1 MSCHLSD
8 ESQRIDAASRLISI
22 IDTLTLTG
30 GSSNEGG
37 SHETA
42 IFSAIQDFLLVL
54 SPHRPL
60 YAGFHDGQVHN
71 PLGGGAYAF
80 KEGLISPTILSLM
93 NDEVFLEH
101 GLTRPIIIH
110 AGFQPNN
117 SPHAGTL
124 IVFSYAFLLAKAIH
138 DEISAHGSAIS
149 VAVEI
154 AIVDTAPISHE
165 TREIGGIQYQRAY
178 RDDPAVLAAYMID
191 YEEVLDQMSKWSGI
205 SFRPTYQSD
214 LFSHPELPK
223 LLAYVVNHRARL
235 ASQLSPKYNTIALRA
250 ACPVP
255 GCSLTEKHGILN
267 QYTHNSITFYCPYHG
282 EHSISLSQPSEI
294 ARLEANAP
302 TRNLIR
308 SMLHLLDKD
317 AHHIRITGADYAG
330 TYQEAFLYR
339 PLAEWSALTGQ
350 GVGRTPHI
358 HYAPLVVDWSGAKL
372 SKSLYVCNGGYE
384 TMEALGTDG
393 LLSYARLRSKHGT
406 QGLKRIWDEVERWI
420 TEPKNLF
427 RASFSVEYL
436 RAVLDGSNW

>member
-93 NDEVFLEH
+93 NDESTCIH
-101 GLTRPIIIH
+101 RSSPGLTRPIIIH

-339 PLAEWSALTGQ
+339 PLAEC
-350 GVGRTPHI
+350 
-358 HYAPLVVDWSGAKL
+358 
-372 SKSLYVCNGGYE
+372 LYVCNGGYE